1 VPCGRVGRRVARS
14 CQEGGGAPRGDA
26 DVAYR
31 TRTDDSVG
39 HAAYRASLEDVI
51 NGDEAYGMSS
61 QVLCS
66 VIRLAT
72 HPRVYVVPS
81 RLDDALA
88 FARVLLEQPHCTLV
102 TPGARHYSIFED
114 LSRKSVANGNLVQDA
129 WLRRSQWRPAATGSP
144 RTAISPAS
152 TACDGGARSEAS
164 RPVGP
169 PSPRAGGTPHQKLK
183 RTANCP
189 ARGPPDPNVCPTRWF
204 A

>member
-1 VPCGRVGRRVARS
+1 MRTTARLDDALLVRAKKEAARRGETLTSLIERGLTTARPCS
-14 CQEGGGAPRGDA
+14 TSSKGAGDVILP
-26 DVAYR
+26 DVNVLLYAFR
-31 TRTDDSVG
+31 DDSVG
-39 HAAYRASLEDVI
+39 HAAYRAWLEDVI

-66 VIRLAT
+66 VIWLAT

-129 WLRRSQWRPAATGSP
+129 WFAALAVEAGCDWITTDGDFARFHGLRWR
-144 RTAISPAS
+144 
-152 TACDGGARSEAS
+152 
-164 RPVGP
+164 RP
-169 PSPRAGGTPHQKLK
+169 
-183 RTANCP
+183 
-189 ARGPPDPNVCPTRWF
+189 F
-204 A
+204 